1 MSLVAAYDSSGEESD
16 GDSTGESISTA
27 PAAPVL
33 GKKLGLALPAP
44 KYVKAVENSRDDQKP
59 AAATEPRSIFSSL
72 PEPKRDVLADL
83 IVEETDEPVPV
94 SKNGTTV
101 KQKVKIS
108 IPSLSQV

>member
-1 MSLVAAYDSSGEESD
+1 MSLVAAYDTSGEESD
-16 GDSTGESISTA
+16 GDSPDESTSTA
-27 PAAPVL
+27 PAAPML

-44 KYVKAVENSRDDQKP
+44 KYVKAVEKSRDEHKP
-59 AAATEPRSIFSSL
+59 AATEPRSIFSSL

-83 IVEETDEPVPV
+83 NVEETDEPVPV